1 MNLRSFIILEYFILN
16 GIIFTMVIFIYFRKM
31 EAVLF
36 IVAWIVINVAYK
48 IKTCLLQCVAWRSF
62 H

>member
-16 GIIFTMVIFIYFRKM
+16 GIIFTMVIFISFRKM

-36 IVAWIVINVAYK
+36 IDAWIVIHVAYK
-48 IKTCLLQCVAWRSF
+48 IKTCLLQCVAWR
-62 H
+62 